1 MLTSKNISL
10 LLGVAFLFAFSGCDW
25 SARWDLR
32 QADKALK
39 EADKHH
45 AEVWAEKEYRKAQK
59 AFGEAVDLAKVRI
72 INEARDKAA
81 EAKLWAEEATALAI
95 ERFEEMQEEKERLGV
110 YKP

>member
-1 MLTSKNISL
+1 M
-10 LLGVAFLFAFSGCDW
+10 GCDW
-25 SARWDLR
+25 SAKWDLR

-45 AEVWAEKEYRKAQK
+45 AEVWAEKEYRKAQ
-59 AFGEAVDLAKVRI
+59 AAMVEAMDYAKVRY

-81 EAKLWAEEATALAI
+81 ECRMWAEEATALAI
-95 ERFEEMQEEKERLGV
+95 ERFQEMQEEKDKLGV

>member
-1 MLTSKNISL
+1 MRTSTIIFLLSAFITLATLT
-10 LLGVAFLFAFSGCDW
+10 GCDW
-25 SARWDLR
+25 SAKWDLR

-45 AEVWAEKEYRKAQK
+45 AEVWAEKEYRKAQV
-59 AFGEAVDLAKVRI
+59 ALGEAIDLAKVRY

-81 EAKLWAEEATALAI
+81 ESKMWAEEATALAI